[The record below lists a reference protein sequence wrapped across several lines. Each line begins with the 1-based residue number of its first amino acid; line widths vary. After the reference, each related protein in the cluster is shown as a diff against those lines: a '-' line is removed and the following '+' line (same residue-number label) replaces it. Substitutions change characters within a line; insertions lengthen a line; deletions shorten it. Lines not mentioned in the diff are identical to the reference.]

1 MLEGVEG
8 RVVEKRETEVVVQ
21 VGGFFLRLNCT
32 PDTLNRLAKGE
43 TTFLLTHMAYSQDRP
58 PELYG
63 FADREEL
70 DLFNTLLKMSKIGP
84 KSAMK
89 ILSATAPSRLRNL
102 IATRN
107 TGELSRLP
115 GVGKKTA
122 ERMVVELASVLNIVE
137 GEEEMKSLPT
147 TQRSTG
153 EDAVIALASLGFDE
167 QQARKT
173 VTGLL
178 KKNPEI
184 DTQELIK
191 TALKEIRG

>member
-8 RVVEKRETEVVVQ
+8 KVVEKRETEVVVQ
-21 VGGFFLRLNCT
+21 VGGFYLRLNCT
-32 PDTLNRLAKGE
+32 PGTLNRLVKGE
-43 TTFLLTHMAYSQDRP
+43 TALLLTRMAYSQDRP

-63 FADREEL
+63 FAEREEL
-70 DLFNTLLKMSKIGP
+70 DLFDTLLKMSKIGP

-89 ILSATAPSRLRNL
+89 ILSATTPSRLRSL

-107 TGELSRLP
+107 TDELSRLP

-122 ERMVVELASVLNIVE
+122 ERIVVELASVLNIAE
-137 GEEEMKSLPT
+137 GEEEMRSLPT
-147 TQRSTG
+147 AQRSTG
-153 EDAVIALASLGFDE
+153 EDAIIALASLGFDE
-167 QQARKT
+167 QQARRT
-173 VTGLL
+173 VAGLL
-178 KKNPEI
+178 KKNPSI

>member
-8 RVVEKRETEVVVQ
+8 KVVEKRETEVVVQ
-21 VGGFFLRLNCT
+21 VGGFYLRLNCT
-32 PDTLNRLAKGE
+32 PGTLNRLVKGE
-43 TTFLLTHMAYSQDRP
+43 TALLLTRMAYSQDRP

-63 FADREEL
+63 FAEREEL
-70 DLFNTLLKMSKIGP
+70 DLFDTLLKMSKIGP

-89 ILSATAPSRLRNL
+89 ILSATTPSRLRSL

-107 TGELSRLP
+107 TDELSRLP
-115 GVGKKTA
+115 GVEKKTA
-122 ERMVVELASVLNIVE
+122 ERIVVELASVLNIAE
-137 GEEEMKSLPT
+137 GEEEMRSLPT

-153 EDAVIALASLGFDE
+153 EDAIIALASLGFDE
-167 QQARKT
+167 QQARRT
-173 VTGLL
+173 VAGLL
-178 KKNPEI
+178 KKNPSI

>member
-1 MLEGVEG
+1 M
-8 RVVEKRETEVVVQ
+8 
-21 VGGFFLRLNCT
+21 
-32 PDTLNRLAKGE
+32 
-43 TTFLLTHMAYSQDRP
+43 
-58 PELYG
+58 
-63 FADREEL
+63 
-70 DLFNTLLKMSKIGP
+70 
-84 KSAMK
+84 
-89 ILSATAPSRLRNL
+89 
-102 IATRN
+102 
-107 TGELSRLP
+107 
-115 GVGKKTA
+115 
-122 ERMVVELASVLNIVE
+122 
-137 GEEEMKSLPT
+137 

>member
-8 RVVEKRETEVVVQ
+8 KVLEKRETEVVVQ
-21 VGGFFLRLNCT
+21 VGGFYLRLNCT
-32 PDTLNRLAKGE
+32 PGTLNRLVKGE
-43 TTFLLTHMAYSQDRP
+43 TALLLTRMAYSQDRP

-63 FADREEL
+63 FAEREEL
-70 DLFNTLLKMSKIGP
+70 DLFDTLLKMSKIGP

-89 ILSATAPSRLRNL
+89 ILSATTPSRLRSL

-107 TGELSRLP
+107 IDELSRLP

-122 ERMVVELASVLNIVE
+122 ERIVIELASVLNIAE
-137 GEEEMKSLPT
+137 GEEEMRSLPT

-153 EDAVIALASLGFDE
+153 EDAIIALASLGFDE
-167 QQARKT
+167 QQARRT
-173 VTGLL
+173 VAGLL
-178 KKNPEI
+178 KKNPSI